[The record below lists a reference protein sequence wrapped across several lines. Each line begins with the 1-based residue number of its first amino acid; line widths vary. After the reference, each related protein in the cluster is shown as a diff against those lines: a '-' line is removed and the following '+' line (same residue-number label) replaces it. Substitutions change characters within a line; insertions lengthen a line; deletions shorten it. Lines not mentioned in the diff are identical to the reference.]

1 MPRRFQQAARYL
13 QGSGA
18 LGDLLAC
25 IERNAE
31 LLRAVRRALPPPLDA
46 HCLHAAIEDRTLTLV
61 SDSPVWASRL
71 RFLAPEVQRALNA
84 NQGGV
89 ASIRV
94 RVQPV
99 SNHVAHRGSAVTR
112 PALSAATI
120 KHLLVTAENVA
131 DEGIA
136 AALRR
141 LAEAGKQDQAEAAK
155 GRM

>member
-1 MPRRFQQAARYL
+1 MPKRFQQAARYL
-13 QGSGA
+13 QGSGT
-18 LGDLLAC
+18 LGNLLAC

-31 LLRAVRRALPPPLDA
+31 LLRAVRRALPHPLDA

-84 NQGGV
+84 NQGRV

-99 SNHVAHRGSAVTR
+99 SNRDTRRSSAATR
-112 PALSAATI
+112 PALSGATI
-120 KHLLVTAENVA
+120 KHLLETAENVT

-141 LAEAGKQDQAEAAK
+141 LAEAGTESQAEAAK

>member
-18 LGDLLAC
+18 LGNLLAC

-61 SDSPVWASRL
+61 SDSPVWGSRL

-84 NQGGV
+84 NQCGV
-89 ASIRV
+89 ERIRV
-94 RVQPV
+94 RVQPA
-99 SNHVAHRGSAVTR
+99 SNRDGHRNSAATR
-112 PALSAATI
+112 PALSEATI
-120 KHLLVTAENVA
+120 THLLEAAENVA

-141 LAEAGKQDQAEAAK
+141 LAEAGTGYQAEAAK
-155 GRM
+155 GRI